1 MTASLTLSDPNA
13 LTPVQ
18 WSARLAAYTSR
29 GRSHDDPA
37 VIACREALSYWR
49 CRRVLDAEAAHIGTT
64 GVDSLI
70 AVLRGPHNTEL
81 EAKR

>member
-1 MTASLTLSDPNA
+1 MNDTTQTGVPEPAA

-29 GRSHDDPA
+29 GRAHDDPA

-49 CRRVLDAEAAHIGTT
+49 CRRVLDAEAGHIGDT

-70 AVLRGPHNTEL
+70 AVLRGTGL
-81 EAKR
+81 GGQR